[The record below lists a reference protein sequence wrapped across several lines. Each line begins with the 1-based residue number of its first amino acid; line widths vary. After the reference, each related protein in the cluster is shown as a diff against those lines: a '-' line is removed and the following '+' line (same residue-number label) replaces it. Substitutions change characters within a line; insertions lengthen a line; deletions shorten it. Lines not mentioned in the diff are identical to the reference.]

1 VNLNCRKTDER
12 GKEMKGRQELEGEE
26 AVGGGRVTPFCPLL
40 FLPSQPWPWGLVSK
54 SGKSSHLGNK
64 L

>member
-1 VNLNCRKTDER
+1 
-12 GKEMKGRQELEGEE
+12 MKGRQELEGEE